1 MRLGIDAQRLAG
13 QRLGVGR
20 YIEYLIRHWEKM
32 VAPVDQVTVFV
43 RDPRLVADRS
53 VTDVFE
59 VKCLRPA
66 LTGTTWQ
73 TLVLGRQAK
82 HLDVLFCPSYQIP
95 LGYRGRSVVAIHS
108 VDALLP
114 GTQAWWQRLKYAQIY
129 RWSGWHANAVIVPS
143 EATKRDVHATYG
155 IPESRIAVA
164 HQGAPETFGPIADE
178 AVLRATR
185 KRYLGADRPYILFV
199 GKLSQRRNI
208 PLLLEAFA
216 GLKKRE
222 KIPHALL
229 LFGPNHLGLP
239 LDRMTAE
246 LGISDS
252 VVQTDGKVASHEDV
266 VPVYCA
272 ADLFVQASQYEG
284 FSMTLVEALA
294 CGKAAVTVNV
304 PALREIAEGCSVLVD
319 EPTAESVRDAMWRV
333 LRDPGLAREL
343 SGKAL
348 ERSQRFRWESCAR
361 RTLEVLRQVAEG

>member
-20 YIEYLIRHWEKM
+20 YIEYMIRHWEKM
-32 VAPVDQVTVFV
+32 VSPADQVTIFV

-53 VTDVFE
+53 VSDVFD

-66 LTGTTWQ
+66 LTGATWQ
-73 TLVLGRQAK
+73 ALVLSRQAK
-82 HLDVLFCPSYQIP
+82 NLDVLFCPSYMVP
-95 LGYRGRSVVAIHS
+95 LGYRGRCVVAIHS
-108 VDALLP
+108 MNEMQP
-114 GTQAWWQRLKYAQIY
+114 GTNPWSYRLTYSQIY
-129 RWSGWHANAVIVPS
+129 RWSGRHADAVIVPS
-143 EATKRDVHATYG
+143 EATKRDVHAIYG

-164 HQGAPETFGPIADE
+164 HQGAPESFGPIADE

-185 KRYLGADRPYILFV
+185 KRYLGTDRPYILFV

-216 GLKKRE
+216 DLKKRE

-239 LDRMTAE
+239 LERMTAE

-252 VVQTDGKVASHEDV
+252 VVQTDGKVASHEDL

-272 ADLFVQASQYEG
+272 ADLFVQASLYEG

-294 CGKAAVTVNV
+294 CGKAAVTVNL

-319 EPTAESVRDAMWRV
+319 LPTVESVRDAMWSV

-348 ERSQRFRWESCAR
+348 ERSKRFRWETCAR